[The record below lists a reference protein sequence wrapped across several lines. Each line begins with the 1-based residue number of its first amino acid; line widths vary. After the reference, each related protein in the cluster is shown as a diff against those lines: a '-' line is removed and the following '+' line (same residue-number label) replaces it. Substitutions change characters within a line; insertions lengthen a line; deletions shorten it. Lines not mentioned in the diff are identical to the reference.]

1 MSLQQ
6 MYACSYGSMPLKGEI
21 TVKTYEENKS
31 QLLSFIDKTM
41 HQDTVVA
48 FFRRCGQQP
57 FALLL
62 CCVAGKKY
70 NTKVYG
76 VMICS
81 VLSPSRDYDIARAV
95 AAEAARFLIR
105 SIWMNCRCPR
115 SGKRPGTL
123 LVCKKYLFT
132 GLLDFCRLKKGLP
145 RF

>member
-1 MSLQQ
+1 M
-6 MYACSYGSMPLKGEI
+6 
-21 TVKTYEENKS
+21 KTYEENKS

-95 AAEAARFLIR
+95 AAEAGAVFDTIHMDELSVPQIR
-105 SIWMNCRCPR
+105 ENALERCY
-115 SGKRPGTL
+115 
-123 LVCKKYLFT
+123 VCKKYLFT